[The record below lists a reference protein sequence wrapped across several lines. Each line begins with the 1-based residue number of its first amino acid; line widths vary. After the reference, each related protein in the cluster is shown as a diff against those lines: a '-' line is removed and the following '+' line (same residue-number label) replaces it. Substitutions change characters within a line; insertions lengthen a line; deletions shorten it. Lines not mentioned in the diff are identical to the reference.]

1 MTSSKRIDF
10 DEPIPDMI
18 KRLKSEH
25 KKFESDL
32 IRVKTSIEDN
42 NITLASEIIQS
53 ISDKIVHHAVEE
65 EARLMRVIMHKAKE
79 ESAESVKIMQEHNW
93 VMNFLKNKI
102 IMIKQVPASSN
113 ADEQEQAKNDL
124 NEFVSNLRN
133 HFKEEE
139 EIVFPLAVK
148 ADAAD

>member
-10 DEPIPDMI
+10 NESIPEMI

-53 ISDKIVHHAVEE
+53 ISEEIIRHAVEE

-79 ESAESVKIMQEHNW
+79 ESAESVMIMQEHNW
-93 VMNFLKNKI
+93 VMNFLKNEI
-102 IMIKQVPASSN
+102 IMIKKVPASSN
-113 ADEQEQAKNDL
+113 AVEHEQAKNDL
-124 NEFVSNLRN
+124 NEFVSTLRN

-139 EIVFPLAVK
+139 EIVFPLTIN
-148 ADAAD
+148 